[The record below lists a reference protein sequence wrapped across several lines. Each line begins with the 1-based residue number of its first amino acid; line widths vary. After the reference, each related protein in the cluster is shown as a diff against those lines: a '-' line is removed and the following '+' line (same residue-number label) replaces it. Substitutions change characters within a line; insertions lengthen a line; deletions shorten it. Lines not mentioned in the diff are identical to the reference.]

1 MTLDPN
7 RPRYGIDLGGTN
19 IKLGRVEDGKVVK
32 RMEVP
37 TEHDAEACL
46 ATLAAKIQELSEG
59 ETPQNVGIGLPGVID
74 AARTRVLDS
83 PNLLFLQDLQ
93 ITSKLSDACGCPV
106 QLENDAN
113 VAALGEARCG
123 AGQEFEDFLFVTIG
137 TGIGGGLLLGGELFI
152 GPGGM
157 GGEFGHLT
165 VGHDRQCGCGA
176 LGCLEA
182 IASARAMETLAAQSL
197 GKAQP
202 LKALAEDAR
211 NGDRDAL
218 AVFHTAGACLG
229 DAMAQVALLLDIR
242 VFLFGGGGGPVLDL
256 LRKPARAVLN
266 QRCFGRTA
274 DDFQM
279 LAASLGNDAGLIGAA
294 YLEPA

>member
-256 LRKPARAVLN
+256 LRKPARAVLH

>member
-19 IKLGRVEDGKVVK
+19 IKLGRVENGKVVR

-37 TEHDAEACL
+37 TEHDADACL
-46 ATLAAKIQELSEG
+46 ATLAAGIAELSDG
-59 ETPQNVGIGLPGVID
+59 ETPQSVGIGLPGVID
-74 AARTRVLDS
+74 AARTQVLDS
-83 PNLLFLQDLQ
+83 PNLLFLQDLEMAARLQ
-93 ITSKLSDACGCPV
+93 EACGCPV

-123 AGQEFEDFLFVTIG
+123 AGQDHEDFLFVTIG

-202 LKALAEDAR
+202 LKQLAEDAR

-229 DAMAQVALLLDIR
+229 DAMAQVVLLLDIR

-274 DDFQM
+274 DDFSM
-279 LAASLGNDAGLIGAA
+279 LPASLGNDAGLLGAA

>member
-19 IKLGRVEDGKVVK
+19 IKLGRVEDGKVV
-32 RMEVP
+32 RRIEVP
-37 TEHDAEACL
+37 TEHEAEACL
-46 ATLAAKIQELSEG
+46 AMLAEKIAELSDG
-59 ETPQNVGIGLPGVID
+59 ETPQGVGIGLPGVID
-74 AARTRVLDS
+74 AERTRVLDS
-83 PNLLFLQDLQ
+83 PNLLFLQDLA
-93 ITSKLSDACGCPV
+93 ITDRLSAACGCPV

-123 AGQEFEDFLFVTIG
+123 AGQDHADFLFVTIG
-137 TGIGGGLLLGGELFI
+137 TGIGGGLLLGGELFT

-157 GGEFGHLT
+157 AGEFGHLT

-197 GKAQP
+197 GKAQS
-202 LKALAEDAR
+202 LKDLAKGAR
-211 NGDRDAL
+211 AGDRDAM

-266 QRCFGRTA
+266 QRCFGRNA
-274 DDFQM
+274 DDFT
-279 LAASLGNDAGLIGAA
+279 LLPATLGNDAGLLGAA